1 MVDEN
6 SFAKKFTVI
15 NKHREKLQESDQAKL
30 IESFA
35 GKCLT
40 EVGYTEKGD
49 SKTGYVCVFCEKI
62 FKQPEF
68 LNKHIF
74 TRHE

>member
-1 MVDEN
+1 M
-6 SFAKKFTVI
+6 AI
-15 NKHREKLQESDQAKL
+15 HREKLQESDQAKL

-35 GKCLT
+35 AKCLT
-40 EVGYTEKGD
+40 EVGYNDKGD
-49 SKTGYVCVFCEKI
+49 PKTGYVCVFCDKI

-74 TRHE
+74 TRHQDVLESVLFY